1 MKPDVQHSSATF
13 ETTVTSEMTAV
24 LDGNPIHPVYST
36 FWLSHHAEVAAR
48 RAIEPYFENDENA
61 VGGELFIHHE
71 AMCAVG
77 DSVRIVATVTK
88 VHGRKIVC
96 SIEAFSSSRRIA
108 TGHQTQ
114 IVLSNN
120 TIASLVDEA
129 YSLLPK

>member
-1 MKPDVQHSSATF
+1 MKPEVQHSSAVF
-13 ETTVTSEMTAV
+13 ETVVTNEMTAV

-48 RAIEPYFENDENA
+48 RAIEPYFEGDDNA
-61 VGGELFIHHE
+61 VGGELLIHHE

-77 DSVRIVATVTK
+77 DSVRIVATVTEVK
-88 VHGRKIVC
+88 GKKIVC

-114 IVLSNN
+114 IVLSNS
-120 TIASLVDEA
+120 TISLLVDEA
-129 YSLLPK
+129 YSLLK